1 MAQESTLYIDPNIT
15 TEAKKLVEN
24 TAASA
29 GLIIAI
35 AKATQAVKEAVK
47 KRINQRVYP
56 AH

>member
-24 TAASA
+24 TAAST

-35 AKATQAVKEAVK
+35 AKASDDVLKAIRERIK
-47 KRINQRVYP
+47 KSLVP